1 MAACCKLLFC
11 ILYGHTSQ
19 NQARPSVG
27 NKEILHELTNVFKR
41 SYPGLTAEAII
52 CFMVAANEQD
62 PTVGDVARV
71 VGMTEPMVY
80 QHLSTLTSAGAGL
93 IGLVNTGDGR
103 NLVQLTPEGQQ
114 LAASLNQAVS

>member
-11 ILYGHTSQ
+11 ILYGDNSH
-19 NQARPSVG
+19 NQVRQGVG
-27 NKEILHELTNVFKR
+27 KKEFLQELTNVFKR

-52 CFMVAANEQD
+52 CFMVAANEKD

-93 IGLVNTGDGR
+93 IGLVNAGDGR
-103 NLVQLTPEGQQ
+103 NIVQLTPEGQQ
-114 LAASLNQAVS
+114 LASSLNQAVS